1 LKFFFDNQLSP
12 HLAASIHALASVD
25 GDVVIHLKSKFRQDT
40 PDIEWIASLAKEGGW
55 IVVCGDLNIIRTRAE
70 RPVWKAAGLIGFFL
84 KKGWMNQT
92 PWDQAWRL
100 VKWWPTIV
108 AQAKIAAPGSTYGV
122 QLNPT
127 GKLETL

>member
-1 LKFFFDNQLSP
+1 MKFLFDNQLSP
-12 HLAASIHALASVD
+12 HLADAIHSLAKQD
-25 GDVVIHLKSKFRQDT
+25 GDEVIHLRKKFPPNT
-40 PDIEWIASLAKEGGW
+40 PDTEWLRQLGAEGSW

-70 RPVWKAAGLIGFFL
+70 RVVWRSVGLVGFFL
-84 KKGWMNQT
+84 KKGWINIT
-92 PWDQAWRL
+92 PWEQAWRL

-108 AQAKIAAPGSTYGV
+108 AQARIAAPGSTYGV